1 MLPKSLVL
9 LNLLILIGPSRSD
22 HDGSSDPLDW
32 LREGVPGEPGVDYP
46 IYDTVP
52 ETSFKCEDQA
62 TGGYYAD
69 EEARCQVSAF
79 ALYGS

>member
-46 IYDTVP
+46 IFAEVQD
-52 ETSFKCEDQA
+52 TSFTCNGKQF
-62 TGGYYAD
+62 GGNKFTFSTV
-69 EEARCQVSAF
+69 Q
-79 ALYGS
+79 

>member
-46 IYDTVP
+46 IFAEVQD
-52 ETSFKCEDQA
+52 TSFTCNGKQF
-62 TGGYYAD
+62 GGKQFTFFYSSTL
-69 EEARCQVSAF
+69 V
-79 ALYGS
+79 L